1 MSDCCHSGAGASS
14 SAPSNP
20 SPKARYFCPMCPG
33 VESDEPGSCPQCGM
47 DLERNPLARRTV
59 WTCPMHPEVERDEP
73 GACPQCGMDLEPT
86 GTPDTAAEEEEERA
100 IRSLGRR
107 TLAGAVL
114 SLPVF
119 LLAMLPMVPGLPLP
133 AWFESPV
140 RPWAELVLT
149 TPVVLWAGNLF
160 LVRGWQS
167 LRTRHWN
174 MFTLILLGVGAAYLS
189 SVVSVLFPGIYP
201 ESFRQDGEPPLYF
214 EAAAVITTLV
224 LFGQWLEAR
233 ARRRTGQALRGL
245 MDLAAATARRVLPDG
260 SEEEVPVE
268 RVQTG
273 DRLRVR
279 PGEKIPLDGILLEG
293 QSRVDES
300 MLSGEPIPV
309 RREVGDE
316 VIGGTVNQE
325 GGFLLETTAVGE
337 DTVLSRIVQ
346 RVAEAQRSRAP
357 VQNLVDRV
365 AAVFVPVVVAIAL
378 LAFLAWALLGPQPS
392 LLYATV
398 AAVSVLII
406 ACPCA
411 LGLATPMSIMVG
423 VGRGAR
429 QGILI
434 RDAEALERAE
444 KVEAL
449 VTDKTG
455 TLTEGRPEVV
465 ALRPEE
471 GVSGEDLLGAALAVE
486 QSSEHPLARAVEAAA
501 RERGLRATTATG
513 FQSTTG
519 YGAEGEVGADRVR
532 VGRRKF
538 VETATGSVPEATAEQ
553 AEEDQQQGRTVIW
566 VARGPRLL
574 GTLAVADP
582 VKESAPGAVR
592 ELQAMGIRLV
602 MATGDQDG
610 TARAVASRVGL
621 DEVRADVDPAEKQ
634 AIVRELQDEGL
645 RVAMAGDG
653 INDAPALAAADVG
666 IAMGSG
672 TDIAMESA
680 GLTLVHGDLRGVA
693 TALRLSRATLRNIR
707 QNLFFAFAY
716 NALGIPIAA
725 GVLYPVLGL
734 LLSPMIAGT
743 AMAFSSVSVLSN
755 ALRLRHTPLQRSS

>member
-1 MSDCCHSGAGASS
+1 
-14 SAPSNP
+14 
-20 SPKARYFCPMCPG
+20 MCPG
-33 VESDEPGSCPQCGM
+33 VESEEPDACPQCGM
-47 DLERNPLARRTV
+47 DLERNPLAQRTV
-59 WTCPMHPEVERDEP
+59 WTCPMHPEVQQDEP
-73 GACPQCGMDLEPT
+73 GACPKCGMDLEPT
-86 GTPDTAAEEEEERA
+86 GTPDTAAEQEEERA

-107 TLAGAVL
+107 TLVGAVL

-133 AWFESPV
+133 GWFESPL
-140 RPWAELVLT
+140 RRWAELVLT
-149 TPVVLWAGNLF
+149 TPVVLWAGSLF

-273 DRLRVR
+273 DHLRVR

-293 QSRVDES
+293 RSRVDES
-300 MLSGEPIPV
+300 MLSGEPLPV

-316 VIGGTVNQE
+316 VIGGTLNQE
-325 GGFLLETTAVGE
+325 GAFLLETTAVGE

-365 AAVFVPVVVAIAL
+365 AGVFVPVVVAIAL
-378 LAFLAWALLGPQPS
+378 LAFLAWAFLGPQPS

-471 GVSGEDLLGAALAVE
+471 ECSEDDLLGAALAVE
-486 QSSEHPLARAVEAAA
+486 QSSEHPLARAVESAA
-501 RERGLRATTATG
+501 RERGLRATTATD

-519 YGAEGEVGADRVR
+519 YGAEGEVRAETVR

-538 VETATGSVPEATAEQ
+538 VETATGPVPEATAER

-566 VARGPRLL
+566 VARGSRLL

-582 VKESAPGAVR
+582 VKESAAGAVR
-592 ELQAMGIRLV
+592 ELQSMGIRVV
-602 MATGDQDG
+602 MATGDQES
-610 TARAVASRVGL
+610 TARAVAARVGL

-634 AIVRELQDEGL
+634 ALVRELQDEGL

-725 GVLYPVLGL
+725 GVLYPVFGL

-755 ALRLRHTPLQRSS
+755 ALRLRHIPLQPSS